1 MKRKLIGTWHAAA
14 FLTFC
19 FVLALTASGV
29 FYNQRGKLAGEFGNM
44 VAANLTSYTQAQ
56 KRYLNSSI
64 TDAWNTLKGI
74 SGLVEQIVPEYTD
87 DSLNEYLDQLNLQ
100 NRDYMIEYLSLKELE
115 RRLRNQQAAERDWTL
130 FRKIEQGTGVV
141 SDIWDWKKAGNQ
153 SVFTVAEPVWKN
165 GKVIGVLQ
173 TRLEPLTITEQV
185 PEASAF
191 TRSST
196 LIVRRDGT
204 ILASENHNRG
214 DISTGNLFVS
224 VKTSGITDEVVRQM
238 EECFYGDGSDSFM
251 FEGKGDFYYFSWD
264 YLGYNEWYI
273 VNFVRSPD
281 VAIHYENILKELI
294 YASLFLI
301 GLTAVLGGGIV
312 VLFLHYRRSLDF
324 ETKKYGLLAEFSD
337 TALFEYDRRKDILE
351 FTNNARRILM
361 LDELRI
367 SHVMGKKTRTDLFL
381 QEDRKVME
389 DMLRSRTGSWED
401 NIQYAELRLKSISGE
416 YHWFGCH
423 YKTITSDTGTVVKV
437 VGKLADISRQR
448 SREQEL
454 REQAMRDVLTGI
466 YNKAGER
473 LIDRMVK
480 EKGQGLFLML
490 DLNDFKSINDTMG
503 HAAGDAILTELGRVL
518 KGNCRE
524 NDIVARI
531 GGDEFVMFLPGVF
544 DRQTGKRKI
553 GEIQESLRTV
563 RISTWGIRGIKA
575 SIGAALCPEDGMD
588 YGTLYKA
595 ADEAMYQAKEQSK
608 NRNESGEAGEENHDR
623 TIS

>member
-14 FLTFC
+14 FLAFC

-100 NRDYMIEYLSLKELE
+100 IRDYMIEYLSLKELE
-115 RRLRNQQAAERDWTL
+115 RRLRDQQAAERDWTL

-173 TRLEPLTITEQV
+173 TRLKPLSITEQV

-224 VKTSGITDEVVRQM
+224 VKTAGITDEVVRQM

-503 HAAGDAILTELGRVL
+503 HVAGDAILTELGRVL
-518 KGNCRE
+518 KGTCRE

>member
-14 FLTFC
+14 FLAFC

-115 RRLRNQQAAERDWTL
+115 RRLRDQQAAERDWTL

-173 TRLEPLTITEQV
+173 TRLKPLSITEQV

-224 VKTSGITDEVVRQM
+224 VKTAGITDEVVRQM

-367 SHVMGKKTRTDLFL
+367 SHVMGKKTRTDLFV

-503 HAAGDAILTELGRVL
+503 HVAGDAILTELGRVL
-518 KGNCRE
+518 KGTCRE

>member
-251 FEGKGDFYYFSWD
+251 FEGKGDSYYFSWD

-367 SHVMGKKTRTDLFL
+367 SHVMGKKIRTDLFL

>member
-14 FLTFC
+14 FLAFC

-74 SGLVEQIVPEYTD
+74 SGLVEQIVPEYTE

-115 RRLRNQQAAERDWTL
+115 RRLRDQQAAERDWTL

-251 FEGKGDFYYFSWD
+251 FEGKGDSYYFSWD

-367 SHVMGKKTRTDLFL
+367 SHVMGKKIRTDLFL

-503 HAAGDAILTELGRVL
+503 HVAGDAILTELGRVL
-518 KGNCRE
+518 KGTCRE

>member
-74 SGLVEQIVPEYTD
+74 SGLVEQIVPEYTE

-251 FEGKGDFYYFSWD
+251 FEGKGDSYYFSWD

-367 SHVMGKKTRTDLFL
+367 SHVMGKKIRTDLFL

>member
-74 SGLVEQIVPEYTD
+74 SGLVEQIVPEYTE

-251 FEGKGDFYYFSWD
+251 FEGKGDSYYFSWD

-367 SHVMGKKTRTDLFL
+367 SHVMGKKIRTDLFL

-503 HAAGDAILTELGRVL
+503 HVAGDAILTELGRVL

>member
-74 SGLVEQIVPEYTD
+74 SGLVEQIVPEYTE

-251 FEGKGDFYYFSWD
+251 FEGKGDSYYFSWD

-337 TALFEYDRRKDILE
+337 SALFEYDRRKDILE

-367 SHVMGKKTRTDLFL
+367 SHVMGKKIRTDLFL

-466 YNKAGER
+466 YNKAGEK

>member
-14 FLTFC
+14 FLAFC

-74 SGLVEQIVPEYTD
+74 SGLVEQIVPEYTE

-115 RRLRNQQAAERDWTL
+115 RRLRDQQAAERDWTL

-173 TRLEPLTITEQV
+173 TRLKPLSITEQV

-224 VKTSGITDEVVRQM
+224 VKTAGITDEVVRQM

-367 SHVMGKKTRTDLFL
+367 SHVMGKKIRTDLFL

-503 HAAGDAILTELGRVL
+503 HVAGDAILTELGRVL
-518 KGNCRE
+518 KGTCRE

>member
-14 FLTFC
+14 FLAFC

-74 SGLVEQIVPEYTD
+74 SGLVEQIVPEYTE

-115 RRLRNQQAAERDWTL
+115 RRLRDQQAAERDWTL

-224 VKTSGITDEVVRQM
+224 VKTAGITDEVVRQM

-518 KGNCRE
+518 KGTCRE

>member
-14 FLTFC
+14 FLAFC

-115 RRLRNQQAAERDWTL
+115 RRLRDQQAAERDWTL

-173 TRLEPLTITEQV
+173 TRLKPLSITEQV

-224 VKTSGITDEVVRQM
+224 VKTAGITDEVVRQM

-367 SHVMGKKTRTDLFL
+367 SHVMGKKIRTDLFL

-503 HAAGDAILTELGRVL
+503 HVAGDAILTELGRVL
-518 KGNCRE
+518 KGTCRE

-608 NRNESGEAGEENHDR
+608 NRNENGEAGEENHDR

>member
-74 SGLVEQIVPEYTD
+74 SGLVEQIVPEYTE

-115 RRLRNQQAAERDWTL
+115 RRLRDQQAAERDWTL

-173 TRLEPLTITEQV
+173 TRLKPLSITEQV

-224 VKTSGITDEVVRQM
+224 VKTAGITDEVVRQM

-367 SHVMGKKTRTDLFL
+367 SHVMGKKIRTDLFL

>member
-14 FLTFC
+14 FLAFC

-74 SGLVEQIVPEYTD
+74 SGLVEQIVPEYTE

>member
-74 SGLVEQIVPEYTD
+74 SGLVEQIVPEYTE

-251 FEGKGDFYYFSWD
+251 FEGKGDSYYFSWD

-294 YASLFLI
+294 YASMFLI

-367 SHVMGKKTRTDLFL
+367 SHVMGKKIRTDLFL

>member
-14 FLTFC
+14 FLAFC

-74 SGLVEQIVPEYTD
+74 SGLIEQIIPEYTE

-115 RRLRNQQAAERDWTL
+115 RRLRDQQAAERDWTL

-224 VKTSGITDEVVRQM
+224 VKTAGITDEVVRQM

>member
-14 FLTFC
+14 FLAFC

-74 SGLVEQIVPEYTD
+74 SGLVEQIVPEYTE

-115 RRLRNQQAAERDWTL
+115 RRLRDQQAAERDWTL

-173 TRLEPLTITEQV
+173 TRLKPLSITEQV

-224 VKTSGITDEVVRQM
+224 VKTAGITDEVVRQM

-503 HAAGDAILTELGRVL
+503 HVAGDAILTELGRVL
-518 KGNCRE
+518 KGTCRE

-608 NRNESGEAGEENHDR
+608 NRNENGEAGEENHDR

>member
-14 FLTFC
+14 FLAFC

-115 RRLRNQQAAERDWTL
+115 RRLRDQQAAERDWTL

-173 TRLEPLTITEQV
+173 TRLKPLSITEQV

-224 VKTSGITDEVVRQM
+224 VKTAGITDEVVRQI

-251 FEGKGDFYYFSWD
+251 YEGKGDFYYFSWD

-448 SREQEL
+448 RREQEL
-454 REQAMRDVLTGI
+454 REQGMRDVLTVI

-503 HAAGDAILTELGRVL
+503 HVAGDAILTELGRGL
-518 KGNCRE
+518 IGTCRE

>member
-19 FVLALTASGV
+19 FVLALTASRV

-74 SGLVEQIVPEYTD
+74 SGLVEQIVPEYTE

-251 FEGKGDFYYFSWD
+251 FEGKGDSYYFSWD

-367 SHVMGKKTRTDLFL
+367 SHVMGKKIRTDLFL

>member
-14 FLTFC
+14 FLAFC

-115 RRLRNQQAAERDWTL
+115 RRLRDQQAAERDWTL

-173 TRLEPLTITEQV
+173 TRLKPLSITEQV

-224 VKTSGITDEVVRQM
+224 VKTAGITDEVVRQM

-294 YASLFLI
+294 YASRFLI

-503 HAAGDAILTELGRVL
+503 HVAGDAILTELGRVL
-518 KGNCRE
+518 KGTCRE

>member
-14 FLTFC
+14 FLAFC

-115 RRLRNQQAAERDWTL
+115 RRLRDQQAAERDWTL

-141 SDIWDWKKAGNQ
+141 SDIWDWKKAGNK

-173 TRLEPLTITEQV
+173 TRLKPLSITEQV

-224 VKTSGITDEVVRQM
+224 VKTAGITDEVVRQM

-337 TALFEYDRRKDILE
+337 QSTYEIVYYEADGTDHRE
-351 FTNNARRILM
+351 
-361 LDELRI
+361 ELAKQKQ
-367 SHVMGKKTRTDLFL
+367 VDLL
-381 QEDRKVME
+381 
-389 DMLRSRTGSWED
+389 SA
-401 NIQYAELRLKSISGE
+401 Y
-416 YHWFGCH
+416 
-423 YKTITSDTGTVVKV
+423 
-437 VGKLADISRQR
+437 
-448 SREQEL
+448 
-454 REQAMRDVLTGI
+454 
-466 YNKAGER
+466 
-473 LIDRMVK
+473 
-480 EKGQGLFLML
+480 
-490 DLNDFKSINDTMG
+490 
-503 HAAGDAILTELGRVL
+503 
-518 KGNCRE
+518 
-524 NDIVARI
+524 
-531 GGDEFVMFLPGVF
+531 
-544 DRQTGKRKI
+544 
-553 GEIQESLRTV
+553 
-563 RISTWGIRGIKA
+563 
-575 SIGAALCPEDGMD
+575 
-588 YGTLYKA
+588 
-595 ADEAMYQAKEQSK
+595 
-608 NRNESGEAGEENHDR
+608 EAGEELPENTGVVTLFPGENAYTLYFTEAAPDAFQSDLRAYLEQVSPAEVTGLLMASVETPPNTQGMYWTMGAMGAALLVMAAVLLLTVRRYRRRLKESQQNVETDETTGLGNMEYLERYYKQYINDKNRILYQAVYFYVDTDR
-623 TIS
+623 LRRLSSG

>member
-1 MKRKLIGTWHAAA
+1 MA
-14 FLTFC
+14 FC

-115 RRLRNQQAAERDWTL
+115 RRLRDQQAAERDWTL

-173 TRLEPLTITEQV
+173 TRLKPLSITEQV

-224 VKTSGITDEVVRQM
+224 VKTAGITDEVVRQM

-466 YNKAGER
+466 YNKAGEK
-473 LIDRMVK
+473 LIDGMVK

-503 HAAGDAILTELGRVL
+503 HVAGDAILTELGRVL
-518 KGNCRE
+518 KGTCRE

>member
-44 VAANLTSYTQAQ
+44 VAANLTSFTQAQ

-74 SGLVEQIVPEYTD
+74 SGLVEQIVPEYTE

-251 FEGKGDFYYFSWD
+251 FEGKGDSYYFSWD

-367 SHVMGKKTRTDLFL
+367 SHVMGKKIRTDLFL

>member
-74 SGLVEQIVPEYTD
+74 SGLVEQIVPEYTE

-238 EECFYGDGSDSFM
+238 EECFYRDGSDSFM
-251 FEGKGDFYYFSWD
+251 FEGKGDSYYFSWD

-367 SHVMGKKTRTDLFL
+367 SHVMGKKIRTDLFL

>member
-44 VAANLTSYTQAQ
+44 VAATLTSYTQAQ
-56 KRYLNSSI
+56 KRYQNSSI

-74 SGLVEQIVPEYTD
+74 SGLVEQIVPEYTE

-251 FEGKGDFYYFSWD
+251 FEGKGDSYYFSWD

-367 SHVMGKKTRTDLFL
+367 SHVMGKKIRTDLFL

>member
-14 FLTFC
+14 FLAFC

-74 SGLVEQIVPEYTD
+74 SGLIEQIIPEYTE

-115 RRLRNQQAAERDWTL
+115 RRLRDQQAAERDWTL

-141 SDIWDWKKAGNQ
+141 SDIWDWKNAGNQ

-224 VKTSGITDEVVRQM
+224 VKTAGITDEVVRQM

-518 KGNCRE
+518 KGTCRE

>member
-173 TRLEPLTITEQV
+173 TRLKPLSITEQV

-367 SHVMGKKTRTDLFL
+367 SHVMGKKIRTDLFL

-503 HAAGDAILTELGRVL
+503 HVAGDAILTELGRVL
-518 KGNCRE
+518 KGTCRE

>member
-14 FLTFC
+14 FLAFC

-173 TRLEPLTITEQV
+173 TRLKPLSITEQV

-224 VKTSGITDEVVRQM
+224 VKTAGITDEVVRQM

-503 HAAGDAILTELGRVL
+503 HVAGDAILTELGRVL
-518 KGNCRE
+518 KGTCRE

-608 NRNESGEAGEENHDR
+608 NRNENGEAGEENHDR

>member
-74 SGLVEQIVPEYTD
+74 SGLVEQIVPEYTE

-173 TRLEPLTITEQV
+173 TRLKPLSITEQV

-251 FEGKGDFYYFSWD
+251 FEGKGDSYYFSWD

-367 SHVMGKKTRTDLFL
+367 SHVMGKKIRTDLFL

>member
-173 TRLEPLTITEQV
+173 TRLKPLSITEQV

-251 FEGKGDFYYFSWD
+251 FEGKGDSYYFSWD

-367 SHVMGKKTRTDLFL
+367 SHVMGKKIRTDLFL

>member
-74 SGLVEQIVPEYTD
+74 SGLVEQIVPEYTE

-115 RRLRNQQAAERDWTL
+115 RRLRDQQAAERDWTL

-251 FEGKGDFYYFSWD
+251 FEGKGDSYYFSWD

-367 SHVMGKKTRTDLFL
+367 SHVMGKKIRTDLFL

-503 HAAGDAILTELGRVL
+503 HVAGDAILTELGRVL
-518 KGNCRE
+518 KGTCRE

>member
-64 TDAWNTLKGI
+64 TDAWNTLRGI
-74 SGLVEQIVPEYTD
+74 SGLVEQIVPEYTE

-251 FEGKGDFYYFSWD
+251 FEGKGDSYYFSWD

-367 SHVMGKKTRTDLFL
+367 SHVMGKKIRTDLFL